1 MKETS
6 KIDINLN
13 YTSIESSI
21 SESNNSNSNSNSNL
35 NSNSILDIISL
46 FIIPYESIN
55 FIKKIKTGKFSFLL
69 YYLK

>member
-21 SESNNSNSNSNSNL
+21 SESNNLNSNS

-55 FIKKIKTGKFSFLL
+55 FIKKIKIGKFSFL

>member
-1 MKETS
+1 MKENS

-21 SESNNSNSNSNSNL
+21 SESN

-55 FIKKIKTGKFSFLL
+55 FIKKIKTGKFSFL
-69 YYLK
+69 YYII

>member
-1 MKETS
+1 MKENS

-21 SESNNSNSNSNSNL
+21 SESNNLNSNS

-55 FIKKIKTGKFSFLL
+55 FIKKIKTGKFSF
-69 YYLK
+69 YIIII

>member
-1 MKETS
+1 MNETS

-21 SESNNSNSNSNSNL
+21 SESNNSNSNS
-35 NSNSILDIISL
+35 ILDIISK

-55 FIKKIKTGKFSFLL
+55 FIKKIKTGKFFFL
-69 YYLK
+69 YCLK